1 MSGAEGP
8 SGRDRW
14 WLLDLTLTQA
24 RQGHGCAIRS
34 NPSAGSS
41 KGVEW
46 DSNVHWHLHPFTRTF
61 LCSDRP
67 ATCLAGESFV
77 IVVKQ
82 IYSILHTPTTLSRV

>member
-1 MSGAEGP
+1 MRGAEGP

-24 RQGHGCAIRS
+24 GQGHGCAIRS

-46 DSNVHWHLHPFTRTF
+46 DSYVTGTFTLLQGLSCVLTDQPPVW
-61 LCSDRP
+61 L
-67 ATCLAGESFV
+67 ESH
-77 IVVKQ
+77 
-82 IYSILHTPTTLSRV
+82 S